1 LAGAQKK
8 TYGYCQRDE
17 EKRQAFVTQLST
29 IPADKI
35 VYLDESGMDSR
46 SQYDYGWNALGQR
59 FHGLKSFSA
68 PETGEDDCTE
78 SATKI

>member
-17 EKRQAFVTQLST
+17 EKRQAFVMQWFT
-29 IPADKI
+29 IPAQKM

-46 SQYDYGWNALGQR
+46 AQYDYGWNAQRQR
-59 FHGLKSFSA
+59 FHALKSFSA
-68 PETGEDDCTE
+68 LGTGEDDCTE
-78 SATKI
+78 SATNI